1 MNLLDLVFILVLVG
15 SVVLAMFK
23 GLFKELVSI
32 AALVIGVIV
41 AGQLYRQGA
50 RLLAPWMGESELR
63 SALGFLVVFFGIL
76 LAAGLIMFIVDRIL
90 KFTHL
95 KWIDRLLGG
104 LFGLLRGWLVCAV
117 IVLAMTACGWQVAR
131 LRKSGL
137 APYLLMTARAAILLV
152 PAQLRQEFEA
162 TYRSIYRGWL
172 DEMPGYRPAA
182 DDNGTDS
189 PKTP

>member
-1 MNLLDLVFILVLVG
+1 MNLIDLLFMLVLVG
-15 SVVLAMFK
+15 SVALAMFK

-32 AALVIGVIV
+32 AALVVGVIV

-50 RLLAPWMGESELR
+50 QLLAPWMGESELR

-76 LAAGLIMFIVDRIL
+76 LAAGLVIFIVDRIL

-131 LRKSGL
+131 LRTSLL
-137 APYLLMTARAAILLV
+137 APYLLMTARAAVLLV
-152 PAQLRQEFEA
+152 PATLRQKFEA
-162 TYRSIYRGWL
+162 AYQSIYRSWL
-172 DEMPGYRPAA
+172 DEMKEYRPAA
-182 DDNGTDS
+182 DDAATDS
-189 PKTP
+189 PKIP

>member
-1 MNLLDLVFILVLVG
+1 MNLLDLLFVLVLVG
-15 SVVLAMFK
+15 SVGLAMFK

-32 AALVIGVIV
+32 AALVVGVIV

-50 RLLAPWMGESELR
+50 RLLSPWMGDSELR
-63 SALGFLVVFFGIL
+63 SVLGFLVVFFGIL

-117 IVLAMTACGWQVAR
+117 IVLAMTACGWQVTR
-131 LRKSGL
+131 LRESLL
-137 APYLLMTARAAILLV
+137 APYLLMTARAAVLLV
-152 PAQLRQEFEA
+152 PATFRRDFET
-162 TYRSIYRGWL
+162 TYQQIYRGWL
-172 DEMPGYRPAA
+172 DEMNGYRP
-182 DDNGTDS
+182 DDGGATTDP
-189 PKTP
+189 PKNE

>member
-1 MNLLDLVFILVLVG
+1 MNLIDLLFILVLVG
-15 SVVLAMFK
+15 SVALAMFK

-50 RLLAPWMGESELR
+50 QLLAPWMGESELR

-131 LRKSGL
+131 LRASRL
-137 APYLLMTARAAILLV
+137 APYLLMTARAAVLLV

-162 TYRSIYRGWL
+162 TYQRIYRGWL

-182 DDNGTDS
+182 DDAATDS